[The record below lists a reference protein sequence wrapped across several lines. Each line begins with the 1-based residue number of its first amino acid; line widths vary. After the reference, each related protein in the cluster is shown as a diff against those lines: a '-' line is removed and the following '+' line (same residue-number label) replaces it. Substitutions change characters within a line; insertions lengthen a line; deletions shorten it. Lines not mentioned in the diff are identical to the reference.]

1 MNAVVDAVV
10 DATTVVADADPRT
23 RDQLEAIVDV
33 AVDEETLVEDA
44 EVRVGMAVVE
54 DVDADVNAVVRA
66 VEDATDVID
75 ELANAV
81 VDSKAVVVAVAA
93 MEVVDDE
100 HLGVENSIATPSS
113 KSQL

>member
-1 MNAVVDAVV
+1 M

-44 EVRVGMAVVE
+44 EERVGMAVVE

-66 VEDATDVID
+66 VEDATDVIN

-81 VDSKAVVVAVAA
+81 VDSKAVVDVDADVVAVAA

-100 HLGVENSIATPSS
+100 HLGVEKSIATPSS